1 MAASPLPFLTRA
13 WLEKHT
19 IPQSLERGIDYYQK
33 GKIISVI
40 LRKEVI
46 EGKVKGTTK
55 YVQTIGVDESG
66 EPVATCSC
74 PYNSSGY
81 CKHIVAVS
89 MAAIDGHVEKIEGD
103 AARNKIQI
111 NDRDFY
117 LQHFLDSPAG
127 FQEAFLMQ
135 AFSRKPEWREAF
147 LSFQEP
153 PSEQHLV
160 DIREVRERI
169 RDSLLEMIISPQE
182 VEEHTGKNGQA
193 SEVAE
198 NFLRRKLFTLFK
210 THVDHL
216 KRRLALGDLLNAHR
230 IWIAMYEAISGLE
243 QPAHSDVILPDEYP
257 SYLKWEWSQA
267 SVVILAAVSREI
279 MGPGL
284 VRQLVTL
291 FSDRWSYY
299 QSGADTRKPAISID
313 AIDFEPW
320 LILMAA
326 DPLSGTF
333 VKHRKDAYSWKL
345 DRLEEVLSKI

>member
-1 MAASPLPFLTRA
+1 MAASPLPFLTRS
-13 WLEKHT
+13 WLEKHA
-19 IPQSLERGIDYYQK
+19 IPQSLERGIAYYQK
-33 GKIISVI
+33 GKIISVV
-40 LRKEVI
+40 LRGDVI
-46 EGKVKGTTK
+46 EGQVKGSSK
-55 YVQTIGVDESG
+55 YIQTIGVGESG

-74 PYNSSGY
+74 PYNSAGY

-89 MAAIDGHVEKIEGD
+89 MAAIDGHVEKMDGED
-103 AARNKIQI
+103 TKKIQV

-117 LQHFLDSPAG
+117 LQHFLESPEG

-135 AFSRKPEWREAF
+135 AFSRKSEWREAF
-147 LSFQEP
+147 LTFQQP
-153 PSEQHLV
+153 PPEQHLV

-198 NFLRRKLFTLFK
+198 HFLRRKLFTLFK

-230 IWIAMYEAISGLE
+230 IWIAMYEAVSGLD
-243 QPAHSDVILPDEYP
+243 QPGHSDVILPDEYS
-257 SYLKWEWSQA
+257 SYLTWEWSQA
-267 SVVILAAVSREI
+267 NVVILAAVSREV

-291 FSDRWSYY
+291 FTDRWSYY
-299 QSGADTRKPAISID
+299 QSGSDTRKPAISID
-313 AIDFEPW
+313 VADFEPW
-320 LILMAA
+320 LTLMAA
-326 DPLSGTF
+326 DPLSATF
-333 VKHRKDAYSWKL
+333 VKHRKDAFGWKL
-345 DRLEEVLSKI
+345 ERLEAVLASY

>member
-1 MAASPLPFLTRA
+1 MAASPLPFLTKA
-13 WLEKHT
+13 WLENHT
-19 IPQSLERGIDYYQK
+19 LPQSLERGIDYYQK
-33 GKIISVI
+33 GRI
-40 LRKEVI
+40 LSLVLRGDVI
-46 EGKVKGTTK
+46 EGKVKGNSK
-55 YVQTIGVDESG
+55 YIQTIGIDEAG

-89 MAAIDGHVEKIEGD
+89 MAAIDGHVQRVDGKSEK
-103 AARNKIQI
+103 NKVQI

-117 LQHFLDSPAG
+117 LQHFLESPEG
-127 FQEAFLMQ
+127 FQEAFLIQ

-169 RDSLLEMIISPQE
+169 RDSLLEMTISPQE
-182 VEEHTGKNGQA
+182 IEDHLGKSGQKT
-193 SEVAE
+193 EVAE
-198 NFLRRKLFTLFK
+198 HFLRRKLFTLFK

-243 QPAHSDVILPDEYP
+243 QPAHSDVILPDEYS

-267 SVVILAAVSREI
+267 NVIMLAAVSREI
-279 MGPGL
+279 LGPGL

-299 QSGADTRKPAISID
+299 QSGSDNRKPAISID
-313 AIDFEPW
+313 VIDFEPW

-326 DPLSGTF
+326 DPLSATF
-333 VKHRKDAYSWKL
+333 VKHRKDAYGWELK
-345 DRLEEVLSKI
+345 RLEELLMNT